1 MDQVDQVTFEIRA
14 AQPHELA
21 TVGEL
26 TATAYAD
33 DGLGYLESEYS
44 NVLRDAASRAEQ
56 AELWVAV
63 DEDQQ
68 VLGTVTFCPPG
79 SAYRELAGDGEGEF
93 RMLGVH
99 PSARGRGVGHA
110 LVQRCIARSRE
121 LGDHRM
127 VICSDRE
134 MRTAHRLYARL
145 GFERAPERDWS
156 PVPGVDLIAFTVDL

>member
-1 MDQVDQVTFEIRA
+1 VPPENLQIRA

-21 TVGEL
+21 AVGEL

-33 DGLGYLESEYS
+33 DGLLYLESDYA
-44 NVLRDAASRAEQ
+44 NVLRDAASRAEK

-63 DEDQQ
+63 DEQQ
-68 VLGTVTFCPPG
+68 NVLGTVTFCPPG
-79 SAYRELAGDGEGEF
+79 SPYRELAEEGEGEF

-99 PSARGRGVGHA
+99 PSARRRGVAHA

-121 LGDHRM
+121 LGDRRI
-127 VICSDRE
+127 VICSDRK

-145 GFERAPERDWS
+145 GFVRAPARDWS
-156 PVPGVDLIAFTVDL
+156 PAPGIDLVAFTVEL